1 MSIWRR
7 FDSQLFFVSQNLTV
21 AVGGVGGRAG
31 QTGSRDVD
39 PSYHAW
45 LFVCQLLILF
55 VLLFLLPAV
64 PHAAFWWILVGALE
78 AGLIEGDLQ
87 LKDVQKK
94 WVWSPA
100 VLFKHLYLRI
110 FKLLKYKVLCCKSTW
125 SYMYVSCWVKH
136 TCMTIIKELSS
147 CLLTWCFCEDMMWN
161 VQLCPTISCNK
172 YKESF
177 QKFPDLDQEH
187 LHKLISSKLE

>member
-1 MSIWRR
+1 MKEIWQPALLCLTKSHRCCWWCGRASRSNWLEGCGSVLPYLAVRLPASHLVYPPLPPPRCPTRCFLMDTRRCSGGWTRWRR
-7 FDSQLFFVSQNLTV
+7 SS
-21 AVGGVGGRAG
+21 AERCA
-31 QTGSRDVD
+31 
-39 PSYHAW
+39 
-45 LFVCQLLILF
+45 
-55 VLLFLLPAV
+55 
-64 PHAAFWWILVGALE
+64 E
-78 AGLIEGDLQ
+78 
-87 LKDVQKK
+87 K

-125 SYMYVSCWVKH
+125 LYMYVSCWVKH

-172 YKESF
+172 YKEYF